1 MSKAPPHP
9 APRLRL
15 TGALPPTRP
24 PLFFWGVLAPLR
36 VGILPAFSR
45 SAGVRQMFRWVFRWV
60 GQFSGARAR
69 VLGARF
75 PSAQPAPP
83 CPFARAGA
91 VFAPSPAGIRPF
103 STSPCSCSPPVT
115 RMKCGIFAG
124 SPSWYQRYRK
134 AHQKRPPTGSL
145 YLCVMVPSKFKK
157 GVQWQLQSIS
167 NVFHGCYGWI
177 IFAILNA

>member
-24 PLFFWGVLAPLR
+24 PLFFRGVLAPLR
-36 VGILPAFSR
+36 VGILPTFGR
-45 SAGVRQMFRWVFRWV
+45 SAGVRQVFRWVFRWV

-83 CPFARAGA
+83 CPFAGARA
-91 VFAPSPAGIRPF
+91 VFSLSAVGLHPF
-103 STSPCSCSPPVT
+103 FASACSCSPAVA
-115 RMKCGIFAG
+115 RSAWVIFAG
-124 SPSWYQRYRK
+124 LPCWFQRYRK
-134 AHQKRPPTGSL
+134 GHQKRPPTGSL
-145 YLCVMVPSKFKK
+145 YLCVGASSKFKK
-157 GVQWQLQSIS
+157 GVQRQLQGVG
-167 NVFHGCYGWI
+167 NVLHGRYGGVVLA
-177 IFAILNA
+177 IFYA